1 MMKERDYLIKD
12 VFPEIR
18 HRCHQRGI
26 EFTEIDL
33 RWGVTEKQ
41 AHHGK
46 VIEVCLKEIDR
57 CRPFFIGILGDRY
70 GWIPPTDEYFKHKR
84 ILEEFPW
91 IKEDIKNDL
100 SITEIEI
107 QYGVLRNPSLIQK
120 RIVLS
125 SQTTIFTYIIKK
137 NL

>member
-1 MMKERDYLIKD
+1 MGNINITDSDREVRVFISSTFKDMMKERDYLIKE

-41 AHHGK
+41 AQHGK

-70 GWIPPTDEYFKHKR
+70 G
-84 ILEEFPW
+84 
-91 IKEDIKNDL
+91 
-100 SITEIEI
+100 
-107 QYGVLRNPSLIQK
+107 
-120 RIVLS
+120 
-125 SQTTIFTYIIKK
+125 
-137 NL
+137 